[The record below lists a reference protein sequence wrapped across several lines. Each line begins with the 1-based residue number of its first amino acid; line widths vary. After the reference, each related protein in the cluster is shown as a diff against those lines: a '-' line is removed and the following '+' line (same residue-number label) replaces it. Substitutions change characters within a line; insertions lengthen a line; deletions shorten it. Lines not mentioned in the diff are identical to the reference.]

1 MGFKSLYTGLCL
13 WLLSTGLRSQ
23 VYINFTT
30 GVQRVTFTDEQW
42 PGSNPRH
49 QGYSFG
55 FDVIVPDGGYF
66 FMPGM
71 FFQKISVLPVDVDLK
86 NPYKEFSDFKII
98 KLPLRVG
105 SYLFKNRFADLRLQ
119 GGIAGNFLLGVDNS
133 SARLDEDF
141 NGIFA
146 GLLAGATVRVLF
158 LTLGFDYEHGI
169 SRIFNPKSVSGIEDK
184 SKLNGVSISLGVQ
197 F

>member
-1 MGFKSLYTGLCL
+1 MGFCLCL
-13 WLLSTGLRSQ
+13 LSATLSAQ

-30 GVQRVTFTDEQW
+30 GVQQITFTDEQW
-42 PGSNPRH
+42 PGNNPRH

-55 FDVIVPDGGYF
+55 FDVIVPDGNYF

-71 FFQKISVLPVDVDLK
+71 FFQKISVLPVSVDLI
-86 NPYKEFSDFKII
+86 NPYLEFSDFKVI

-119 GGIAGNFLLGVDNS
+119 GGVAGNFLLGVDKS
-133 SARLDEDF
+133 SPRLDEDF

-146 GLLAGATVRVLF
+146 GLMAGATVRVLF
-158 LTLGFDYEHGI
+158 LTLGVDYEHGI
-169 SRIFNPKSVSGIEDK
+169 SKIFNPKSVSGIPDK
-184 SKLNGVSISLGVQ
+184 SKLNAFSISLGVQ

>member
-1 MGFKSLYTGLCL
+1 MRIKTLYLGCCLCL
-13 WLLSTGLRSQ
+13 ISMKVYTQ

-30 GVQRVTFTDEQW
+30 GVQQVTFTDEQW

-55 FDVIVPDGGYF
+55 FDVIVPDGSYF

-71 FFQKISVLPVDVDLK
+71 FFQKISVLPVEIDLFK
-86 NPYKEFSDFKII
+86 PYKEFTDFKVI

-119 GGIAGNFLLGVDNS
+119 GGIAGNFLLGVDS
-133 SARLDEDF
+133 SSPRLDEDF

-146 GLLAGATVRVLF
+146 GLMAGASVRILF
-158 LTLGFDYEHGI
+158 LTLGLDYEHGI
-169 SRIFNPKSVSGIEDK
+169 SRIFNPKSVSMVEDK
-184 SKLNGVSISLGVQ
+184 SKFNALSISLGVQ

>member
-1 MGFKSLYTGLCL
+1 MGIKFLYIGFCL
-13 WLLSTGLRSQ
+13 LLITTELHSQ

-86 NPYKEFSDFKII
+86 NLYKEFSDFKLI
-98 KLPLRVG
+98 KLPLRAG

-119 GGIAGNFLLGVDNS
+119 GGIAANFLFGVDNS

-141 NGIFA
+141 NGLFA
-146 GLLAGATVRVLF
+146 GLLAGTTVRVLF

-169 SRIFNPKSVSGIEDK
+169 SRIFNPKSVTGVVDK
-184 SKLNGVSISLGVQ
+184 SKLNAVSISLGVQ

>member
-1 MGFKSLYTGLCL
+1 MRVKLICLYTV
-13 WLLSTGLRSQ
+13 LSLAFTRLHSQ

-30 GVQRVTFTDEQW
+30 GVQQVTFTDEQW

-55 FDVIVPDGGYF
+55 FDAIVPDGGYF

-71 FFQKISVLPVDVDLK
+71 FFQKISVSPVDVDFK
-86 NPYKEFSDFKII
+86 NPYREFSDFKLI
-98 KLPLRVG
+98 KLPLRFG
-105 SYLFKNRFADLRLQ
+105 SYLFKNRFADLRLH
-119 GGIAGNFLLGVDNS
+119 GGVAGNFLLGVDQS
-133 SARLDEDF
+133 SLRLDEDF

-146 GLLAGATVRVLF
+146 GLMAGATVRVLF
-158 LTLGFDYEHGI
+158 LTLGLDYEHGI
-169 SRIFNPKSVSGIEDK
+169 SRIFNPKSVSGVEDK
-184 SKLNGVSISLGVQ
+184 SKLTAFSVSLGVQ